1 MILKVK
7 DKVFEV
13 IQRWRISSI
22 EIYMFFL
29 WIGKSSILVFAV
41 FKGWGMS
48 MDQYM
53 NLRRIGYIEENLES
67 IVFKEKFYQGKEL
80 VVLNI

>member
-1 MILKVK
+1 MP
-7 DKVFEV
+7 FP
-13 IQRWRISSI
+13 
-22 EIYMFFL
+22 
-29 WIGKSSILVFAV
+29 WIGKSSILASAV

-53 NLRRIGYIEENLES
+53 NLRRIGHIEENLES
-67 IVFKEKFYQGKEL
+67 TVSKEKLHQGKES